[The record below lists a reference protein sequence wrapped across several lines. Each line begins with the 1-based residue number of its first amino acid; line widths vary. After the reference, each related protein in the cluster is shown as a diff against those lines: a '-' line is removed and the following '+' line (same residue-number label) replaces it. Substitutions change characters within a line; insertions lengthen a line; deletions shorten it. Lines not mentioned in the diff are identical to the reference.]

1 MIPFVRPFRW
11 HTYGWESH
19 PSISSLR
26 EYNCPAWLGF
36 DWLSYRG
43 SIRSVAS
50 AAGTPAT
57 AFDRHAVYQ
66 ILGHL
71 RLAVV
76 VSLAF
81 TRFANPKLPLLN
93 TIDAQGN
100 ISPSHPG
107 LPGVPAN
114 IMGVRD
120 HNLSLVFFL
129 SSPLHHLSPP
139 PFTIPSL
146 HDYGGIDAH
155 RTHDTRA
162 GRCPASH
169 RSGPGPC
176 PSCCY
181 RLQVEGHTYRRR
193 SLQQTQWT

>member
-1 MIPFVRPFRW
+1 MAHVRLNR
-11 HTYGWESH
+11 
-19 PSISSLR
+19 
-26 EYNCPAWLGF
+26 C
-36 DWLSYRG
+36 YRG

-129 SSPLHHLSPP
+129 SSPPTSPFPTSVYNPIFARLRRHRCAPHSRHSCWALSCKPP
-139 PFTIPSL
+139 LRSRTLPKLLLSSPS
-146 HDYGGIDAH
+146 
-155 RTHDTRA
+155 
-162 GRCPASH
+162 
-169 RSGPGPC
+169 
-176 PSCCY
+176 
-181 RLQVEGHTYRRR
+181 
-193 SLQQTQWT
+193 